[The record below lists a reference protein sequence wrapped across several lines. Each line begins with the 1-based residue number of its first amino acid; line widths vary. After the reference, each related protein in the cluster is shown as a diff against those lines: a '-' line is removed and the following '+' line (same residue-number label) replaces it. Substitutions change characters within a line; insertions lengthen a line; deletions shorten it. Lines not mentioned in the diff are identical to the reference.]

1 MIRMNE
7 NTIQG
12 ELIRKSMTDIVAR
25 EVKREKESNI
35 FQDKLRTM
43 VNTPMDQVMRRHFA
57 EKGIPISNG
66 TLADAMTAS
75 LVLQAMNGNI
85 AAYTTIRDTLGYK
98 PVEKVQND
106 ISIEIKM
113 PQAVKELGE

>member
-1 MIRMNE
+1 MERLNA
-7 NTIQG
+7 
-12 ELIRKSMTDIVAR
+12 ELVRKSMTDIVAR
-25 EVKREKESNI
+25 EKESNV
-35 FQDKLRTM
+35 FQEKLHTL
-43 VNTPMDQVMRRHFA
+43 VNLPMDQVMRRSFS

-66 TLADAMTAS
+66 TLADAMSAS

-85 AAYTTIRDTLGYK
+85 AAYAMIRDTLGYK

-113 PQAVKELGE
+113 PDGVRELGEGRF

>member
-1 MIRMNE
+1 
-7 NTIQG
+7 
-12 ELIRKSMTDIVAR
+12 
-25 EVKREKESNI
+25 
-35 FQDKLRTM
+35 
-43 VNTPMDQVMRRHFA
+43 
-57 EKGIPISNG
+57 
-66 TLADAMTAS
+66 MTAS

-113 PQAVKELGE
+113 PPAIKELGE

>member
-1 MIRMNE
+1 MIRME
-7 NTIQG
+7 HLEG
-12 ELIRKSMTDIVAR
+12 ELVRKSMTDIVAR
-25 EVKREKESNI
+25 EVKKEKESNV
-35 FQDKLRTM
+35 FQDKLRQM
-43 VNTPMDQVMRRHFA
+43 VNIPMDQVMRRNLA

-85 AAYTTIRDTLGYK
+85 AAYQVIRDTLGYK

-113 PQAVKELGE
+113 PQAIRDLGE

>member
-1 MIRMNE
+1 MIRME
-7 NTIQG
+7 RIQG
-12 ELIRKSMTDIVAR
+12 ELVRKSMTDIVAR
-25 EVKREKESNI
+25 EKESNI
-35 FQDKLRTM
+35 FQEKLRQM
-43 VNTPMDQVMRRHFA
+43 VNTPMDQVMRRSFA

-98 PVEKVQND
+98 PVERVQNNVTV
-106 ISIEIKM
+106 EIKM